1 MAASEEINK
10 LAMQH
15 GAVFYPGKGS
25 INGYAGD
32 HLLIAP
38 PLTVT
43 TEEIDEIMN
52 ILEKALKQFIQSKGM
67 DLMSHSEKV
76 TELTEKARKHI
87 SPVSTRVTELI
98 IDRGKGARF
107 WTKEGEEY
115 IDFVSGVAVN
125 ALGHAHEKI
134 VDAIKQ
140 QADKLVHFGLNYG
153 YYDSVIELAEKL
165 AYITPGELDTVFFS
179 NSGGEAI
186 DGALKL
192 ARAATG
198 RPGIIAFNGSFH
210 GRTLGATSVTGS
222 SSKYKKYYEPLVGDV
237 YHTPYPYPGLVKDI
251 EEADLSTYCVHQLQT
266 ISELHMDP
274 SRVAAI
280 LVEPVL
286 GEGGYYPAP
295 ALFLKELR
303 NIASEHGILLIF
315 DEVQTGFGRTGKMF
329 AAEHSGVT
337 PDILVLAKAL
347 SGGMPLGAIVAKRE
361 LHNKWPVGGHGSTFG
376 GNPISCATALASIQ
390 VIEEEGLVI
399 RSKELGAQIVTR
411 LQKSLQGNERI
422 KDIRGIGMMIGIE
435 FKESAAKSLVPVIK
449 ERCLNNRLLIMNC
462 GVNGQTIRLMLPLN
476 ISDVDLDEG
485 LTILEKVI
493 DEVVKEE

>member
-1 MAASEEINK
+1 
-10 LAMQH
+10 
-15 GAVFYPGKGS
+15 
-25 INGYAGD
+25 
-32 HLLIAP
+32 
-38 PLTVT
+38 
-43 TEEIDEIMN
+43 
-52 ILEKALKQFIQSKGM
+52 
-67 DLMSHSEKV
+67 MSHSESV

-107 WTKEGEEY
+107 WTKNGEEY

-125 ALGHAHEKI
+125 ALGHAHDKI
-134 VDAIKQ
+134 VNAIKQ

-153 YYDSVIELAEKL
+153 YYESVIGLAEKL
-165 AYITPGELDTVFFS
+165 AQITPGELDTVFFS

-210 GRTLGATSVTGS
+210 GRTMGATSVTGS

-237 YHTPYPYPGLVKDI
+237 YHTAYPYPGLVKDI
-251 EEADLSTYCVHQLQT
+251 NDADLTTYCINQVRS
-266 ISELHMDP
+266 IFELHIDP

-295 ALFLKELR
+295 VSFLQKLR
-303 NIASEHGILLIF
+303 SIADEYGILLIF
-315 DEVQTGFGRTGKMF
+315 DEVQTGFGRTGRMF

-347 SGGMPLGAIVAKRE
+347 SGGLPLGAIVANKE
-361 LHNKWPVGGHGSTFG
+361 LHHKWPVGGHGSTFG
-376 GNPISCATALASIQ
+376 GNPISCAAALASIQ
-390 VIEEEGLVI
+390 VIEEEGLVQ
-399 RSKELGAQIVTR
+399 RSTQLGRDIVARLHKSMQNFDSIKE
-411 LQKSLQGNERI
+411 
-422 KDIRGIGMMIGIE
+422 IRGIGMMIGIE
-435 FKESAAKSLVPVIK
+435 FEESAAKSLVPVIK
-449 ERCLNNRLLIMNC
+449 ERCLENRLLIMNC

-476 ISDVDLDEG
+476 ISISDLNDG

-493 DEVVKEE
+493 GEVVQEVNSNG